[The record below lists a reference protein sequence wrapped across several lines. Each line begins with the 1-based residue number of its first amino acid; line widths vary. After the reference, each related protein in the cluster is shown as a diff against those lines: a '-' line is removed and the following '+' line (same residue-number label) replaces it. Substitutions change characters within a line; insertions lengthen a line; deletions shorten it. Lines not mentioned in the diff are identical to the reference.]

1 MQIVSVLLLVED
13 EAAIQLVVHE
23 ALEEAGY
30 AVVQAYNGDEAIRL
44 FDERRNELQGL
55 ITDVKLGDGPT
66 GWDVARHA
74 REIAPNLP
82 VIYMSADSTDD
93 WSAHGVPGSILIA
106 KPFALAQI
114 VTGMSTLLNVGSPAT
129 KP

>member
-23 ALEEAGY
+23 VLEEAGY

-44 FDERRNELQGL
+44 FDERRDELQGL
-55 ITDVKLGDGPT
+55 IIDVELGDGPT

-74 REIAPNLP
+74 REIAPSLP
-82 VIYMSADSTDD
+82 VIYMSA
-93 WSAHGVPGSILIA
+93 GL
-106 KPFALAQI
+106 
-114 VTGMSTLLNVGSPAT
+114 VTTGPRMASRAASSSPNRS
-129 KP
+129 P